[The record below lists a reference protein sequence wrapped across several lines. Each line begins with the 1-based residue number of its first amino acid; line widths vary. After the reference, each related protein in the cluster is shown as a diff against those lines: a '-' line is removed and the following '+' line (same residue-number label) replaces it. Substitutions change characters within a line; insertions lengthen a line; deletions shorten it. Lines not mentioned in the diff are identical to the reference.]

1 MLTIM
6 KSKQL
11 MIGLPETGKTT
22 FLAALWQVVI
32 SGEIRNSLRLVKLD
46 ANSEYVDQVH
56 RDWLFTLPVE
66 RTNFNSNQTV
76 SMKLGLDKD
85 QEITELVF
93 PDMSGEL
100 FSLQWTERKWS
111 KTYDDLVREAT
122 VSAHV
127 NPRKNERAPVEVYLT
142 ASSP

>member
-1 MLTIM
+1 M